1 MAIPSILV
9 GFVRAGFGFYVVV
22 VFRLLC
28 AKGGGRCFCDDTVDR
43 GQVLRKRRMKR
54 FRCRLIKY
62 ERKKKPDSKS
72 ITKKDP
78 EITGVEE
85 EREKKKKSL
94 ESL

>member
-1 MAIPSILV
+1 ME
-9 GFVRAGFGFYVVV
+9 
-22 VFRLLC
+22 
-28 AKGGGRCFCDDTVDR
+28 
-43 GQVLRKRRMKR
+43 R

-62 ERKKKPDSKS
+62 ERKKKPNSKS

-78 EITGVEE
+78 EIAGVEE